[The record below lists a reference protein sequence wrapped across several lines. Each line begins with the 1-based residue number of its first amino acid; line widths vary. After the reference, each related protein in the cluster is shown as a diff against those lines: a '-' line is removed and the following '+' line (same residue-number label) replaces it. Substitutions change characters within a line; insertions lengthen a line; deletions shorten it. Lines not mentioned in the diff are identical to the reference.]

1 MTFEAYIRQRMARN
15 LGTWSRVALVLGV
28 LSRSIIIS
36 LAFFC
41 AMTISLRAEI
51 TEPSRQQ
58 ANQILEQI
66 KADPLSPT
74 PEFLDALQSAAESGD
89 PKTQLNALHQMVI
102 FTDLDSAG
110 TEELAT
116 KMEEAA
122 QRLGDANYYA
132 IAKSMQTYNRF
143 LDGNENNA
151 ASILENELRTVQNE
165 SSWLAEAYIRQ
176 LLGIIAWIEGDR
188 KYAIETLN
196 QAQSII
202 PAEGDAVLTARISV
216 LQTMMFIYSES
227 GDFETLLA
235 TAAQL
240 IETGQNADLPVG
252 GAYILRDI
260 AYALRLRNEYA
271 LALEFQSALGE
282 VLLQEGKT
290 DQLFNVLFE
299 MALSSH
305 RLGDFAYSA
314 EQIDKAFEQF
324 PDWASSNGPLYII
337 QAINRVETG
346 EIEAASEMLSQAQ
359 IHLDE
364 GDLTIDD
371 KWKGELLQAQAR
383 VAKAEGRFED
393 AIQYS
398 DQFVDSY
405 IAEIRAENSRQVQEL
420 RANLDAEL
428 ARAHAER
435 ALLDR
440 EQQLA
445 KQRLRAQTI
454 ILVLLGFL
462 LTGVIIAFIYQRQV
476 SKALE
481 IGRRKAEAANAA
493 KSRFLANMSHELR
506 TPLNAIIGFSD
517 LLQLSGK
524 KEDTSQQTSE
534 YAGLINRSGQHLL
547 DIISDILN
555 VAQIETGGVTVVRK
569 TCNFQ
574 SIIEDASMI
583 VDAQAEDQGKR
594 IVYNIDARLPD
605 LCVDARRLTQVLVN
619 LVSNALKFTDENA
632 RIEVTARR
640 TKAGGFYISVSDNGI
655 GIAADKLE
663 SILEP
668 FVQASEGWD
677 RSHQGVGLGL
687 PIVKS
692 IIEQHGGT
700 LDIWSKVGHG
710 TRISIQL
717 PERCIAETP
726 MALAGAKGEKQKSAA
741 A

>member
-1 MTFEAYIRQRMARN
+1 MTMA
-15 LGTWSRVALVLGV
+15 
-28 LSRSIIIS
+28 
-36 LAFFC
+36 
-41 AMTISLRAEI
+41 LRAEI
-51 TEPSRQQ
+51 TETSKQQ
-58 ANQILEQI
+58 AHQILEQI

-74 PEFLDALQSAAESGD
+74 PEFLDALQSASESSD
-89 PKTQLNALHQMVI
+89 PKTQLAALHQMVI

-110 TEELAT
+110 TEELAM

-143 LDGNENNA
+143 LDGDENNA
-151 ASILENELRTVQNE
+151 ALILENELRAVQGK
-165 SSWLAEAYIRQ
+165 SGWLAEAYIRQ
-176 LLGIIAWIEGDR
+176 LLGVIAWIEGDR

-202 PAEGDAVLTARISV
+202 PADGDAVLTTRISV

-227 GDFETLLA
+227 GDFETLLT

-240 IETGQNADLPVG
+240 IENGKNANLPVG

-282 VLLQEGKT
+282 LLPQEGKG

-299 MALSSH
+299 TALSSH

-314 EQIDKAFEQF
+314 EQIGKAFEQF
-324 PDWASSNGPLYII
+324 PDQASSNGPLYII

-346 EIEAASEMLSQAQ
+346 EIDAASEMLSQAQ

-524 KEDTSQQTSE
+524 REDTSQQTSE

-640 TKAGGFYISVSDNGI
+640 TKSGGFYISVSDNGI

-726 MALAGAKGEKQKSAA
+726 MALAGAKDDKQKSAA